1 MRNTIIYNLNS
12 FSCDCLSMINDG
24 SNAIALEARKSG
36 LASPQISITL
46 SDGSTVTEALTA
58 NNGIITYTIPQSYY
72 TVSGSIKIKVIDGA
86 YSSPEIT
93 ITGAAN
99 NSGNDLTLQ
108 MASDTEFTCKVA
120 AAAPSGGDFGDEWK
134 SAINA
139 NTAARHSHN
148 NKGVLDAIETAL
160 TNTEIE
166 ALLEED

>member
-12 FSCDCLSMINDG
+12 FNCDCLSMINDG
-24 SNAIALEARKSG
+24 SNAIAIEARKSG

-58 NNGIITYTIPQSYY
+58 NNGIITYTIPQNYY
-72 TVSGSIKIKVIDGA
+72 KVSGSIKIKVIDGA

-93 ITGAAN
+93 IAGAEN
-99 NSGNDLTLQ
+99 NSGNDLILK
-108 MASDTEFTCKVA
+108 MESDTSFVCRVA
-120 AAAPSGGDFGDEWK
+120 NPTPSGGDFGDEWK

-139 NTAARHSHN
+139 NTAARHSHG
-148 NKGVLDAIETAL
+148 NKVALDAIETAL

-166 ALLEED
+166 ALLKD